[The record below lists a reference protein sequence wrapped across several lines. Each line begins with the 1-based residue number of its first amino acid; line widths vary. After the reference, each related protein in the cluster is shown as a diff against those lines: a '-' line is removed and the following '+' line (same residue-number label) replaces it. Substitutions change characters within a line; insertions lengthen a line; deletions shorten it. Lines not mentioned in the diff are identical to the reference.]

1 MKNQK
6 LQRLYYKV
14 RHQYLTTNNLVIA
27 VALFIAASWAY
38 GSIGVIQRNYN
49 LQREIAAKQ
58 RQLTLVELETETL
71 KFQQKYYKSDE
82 YKELAVRQR
91 LGLVF
96 PGEKVLILPPNTEAA
111 KELDSQ
117 RAQATRTCRSQPTH
131 SSGST
136 SCSAV
141 QSQ

>member
-6 LQRLYYKV
+6 LQRFYYKV

-27 VALFIAASWAY
+27 VALFIAASWAW

-49 LQREIAAKQ
+49 LQSEIAAKQ

-71 KFQQKYYKSDE
+71 KFQQKYYQSDE

-111 KELDSQ
+111 KKLDNPTSSII
-117 RAQATRTCRSQPTH
+117 RTRPQPSNTQQWVDFLL
-131 SSGST
+131 GR
-136 SCSAV
+136 

>member
-6 LQRLYYKV
+6 LQKLYYRI
-14 RHQYLTTNNLVIA
+14 RHQYLTTNNLVIV
-27 VALFIAASWAY
+27 VALFIAASWAW
-38 GSIGVIQRNYN
+38 GSIGVIQRNYT
-49 LQREIAAKQ
+49 LQREIADKQ

-96 PGEKVLILPPNTEAA
+96 PGEKVLILPPNTKAA
-111 KELDSQ
+111 KDSDAANSQ
-117 RAQATRTCRSQPTH
+117 RLRIRSQPTNTQQWVDFLL
-131 SSGST
+131 GR
-136 SCSAV
+136 
-141 QSQ
+141 QS